1 MSIQPP
7 HSDTSILEVSE
18 LQRAEEELEAQE
30 DDGVKL
36 EAFNLKEERARGH
49 FDEAGNYV
57 QDVKGSDE
65 EEEEDAWLKSEEGGS
80 GRVESGGRW
89 GNRCSDWD
97 PAAVIP
103 ARREPGYDP
112 PCCIH
117 HVLLPATL
125 PLPDELPTHSQPRW
139 CPRRSVVG

>member
-1 MSIQPP
+1 MSIRHPR
-7 HSDTSILEVSE
+7 SDTSILEVSE

-57 QDVKGSDE
+57 QDAKGSDE

-80 GRVESGGRW
+80 GRVESGGQW
-89 GNRCSDWD
+89 GDRRSDWD

-103 ARREPGYDP
+103 ACREPGYETL
-112 PCCIH
+112 CRIH

-125 PLPDELPTHSQPRW
+125 PLPDELPIHSQPRW
-139 CPRRSVVG
+139 CLRRSVVG